1 MGLKKE
7 EKATGIKAY
16 WPVLGFIMLVMLGIV
31 AYILAP
37 EAIKIAHR
45 MFPSFT
51 GRELPDWQMKAG
63 FTFIVFVVFL
73 AIAGAIL
80 AVFAPKRA
88 LNVREGDLAK
98 ERKEMIDRKAMERK
112 RQRKINSELRNK

>member
-7 EKATGIKAY
+7 EKASGIKAY

-37 EAIKIAHR
+37 EVINLAKR
-45 MFPSFT
+45 TFPSFRGT
-51 GRELPDWQMKAG
+51 ELPALQMRLG
-63 FTFIVFVVFL
+63 FTFMVFVVFL
-73 AIAGAIL
+73 AITGAIL
-80 AVFAPKRA
+80 AAFAPKRA